1 MEDIF
6 PKEGMLNY
14 EDIIKVC
21 NIAKRNKVERLVLIA
36 NPVNAKT
43 IKESITRNEIEE
55 QVLLYE
61 SDFIAADIIF
71 VASLG
76 DWLLKERISQYTQRE
91 SIKYRSIIC
100 DGLQRISTL
109 THTTKENED
118 TAAAL
123 LKKIKRTKNYLE
135 RKALQR
141 EYNAIKRNCRK
152 KGNAK

>member
-43 IKESITRNEIEE
+43 IKEGITRNEIEE

-76 DWLLKERISQYTQRE
+76 DWLLKERISQYMQRE

-100 DGLQRISTL
+100 DGLQRISTP

-118 TAAAL
+118 TASAL

>member
-43 IKESITRNEIEE
+43 IKEGITRNEIEE

-100 DGLQRISTL
+100 DGLQRISTP

-118 TAAAL
+118 TESAL